1 MNFFLKVQLG
11 VFVLGLIYFPVASWE
26 AAYDRTCKEA
36 DADLKAFLEKHFD
49 PYLPDKWRALEAVCD
64 LSFLPDLIAKRPGAQ
79 EVFRWQRTNPKQVQ
93 QVCDYRAEI
102 GYCYEDRPMWLTV
115 VSVMQGAVVL
125 VWLLLVIVFVN
136 FLVSDK
142 FWREF
147 PSDTILLIV
156 FFGSGLAS
164 GWYLAQWLYA

>member
-1 MNFFLKVQLG
+1 MNIFLKVTLS
-11 VFVLGLIYFPVASWE
+11 VFVLGLIYFPVVSWE
-26 AAYDRTCKEA
+26 AAYDRMCKEA
-36 DADLKAFLEKHFD
+36 DADLEAFLEKRFD
-49 PYLPDKWRALEAVCD
+49 PYLPDKRWALEYVC
-64 LSFLPDLIAKRPGAQ
+64 LMQRLPDWIAKRPGAQ
-79 EVFRWQRTNPKQVQ
+79 EVFRWQRTNPKQAQ
-93 QVCDYRAEI
+93 EICDYKAEI

-115 VSVMQGAVVL
+115 VSVIQGAVSL
-125 VWLLLVIVFVN
+125 VWLLLVIVFVS